1 MNGNASSGE
10 VRAARLDVK
19 RQSPY
24 EAKSFAGFA
33 IASMPL
39 RPGECLIM
47 RRPPATLLLTVFILL
62 SAGEAA
68 PQRPLKVFISVDME
82 GIGGIGT
89 AQMTSSVGKDYASGR
104 RLMTDE
110 VNAVVAAAFAGGATE
125 ILVNDSHGDMQNLL
139 HTELDPRVA
148 YIQGAIKPV
157 GMVEGLDSTFHAA
170 IFLGYHAR
178 AGTTRGFLA
187 HTGSGIVKG
196 LWLNDVEAGE
206 GELNA
211 AYAGSLGV
219 PVIVAAG
226 DSAFAAQF
234 ATNVKAATVVTKTAV
249 TPQAARLRHPE
260 RVREELASAVRRGLA
275 NLSSA
280 QPWSVGAP
288 VRVRLRFADPTRPQ
302 ILEAI
307 PGVRQVDG
315 YTVEFTAAD
324 MTAAYR
330 MIRLMYRFVTV

>member
-1 MNGNASSGE
+1 MIRS
-10 VRAARLDVK
+10 
-19 RQSPY
+19 
-24 EAKSFAGFA
+24 
-33 IASMPL
+33 
-39 RPGECLIM
+39 LIS
-47 RRPPATLLLTVFILL
+47 LLLLGCLFL
-62 SAGEAA
+62 APAAEA
-68 PQRPLKVFISVDME
+68 QRAVKVFISVDME

-89 AQMTSSVGKDYASGR
+89 GEMTSSSGKDYATGR

-110 VNAVVAAAFAGGATE
+110 VNAVVEAAFAGGATE
-125 ILVNDSHGDMQNLL
+125 VLVNDSHGDMQNLL
-139 HTELDPRVA
+139 HTELDPRVT
-148 YIQGAIKPV
+148 YVQGAIKPV
-157 GMVEGLDSTFHAA
+157 GMVEGLDATFHAA

-234 ATNVKAATVVTKTAV
+234 AEHVTATTVVTKTAV
-249 TPQAARLRHPE
+249 TPQSARLRHPE
-260 RVREELASAVRRGLA
+260 GVREELAEAVRGRLSD
-275 NLSSA
+275 LSSA
-280 QPWSVGAP
+280 RPWSIGTP
-288 VRVRLRFADPTRPQ
+288 VRVRMRFADPTRPQ

-315 YTVEFTAAD
+315 YTVEFTAPD
-324 MTAAYR
+324 MVDAYR
-330 MIRLMYRFVTV
+330 LIRLMYRFVSVP